1 MIAHDFDR
9 GIQGLSNHLSEDF
22 IMQAIIPMAGSG
34 TRLRPLTYT
43 KPKAMLRVGSKP
55 IISHIVDTLVSL
67 GCDNLILIVSREG
80 VNIPQ
85 FVQDRYP
92 GIGIETV
99 IQEERLGLGH
109 AVNLAADLSLDDELI
124 VMYGDTIIDCDLSD
138 VREIEGD
145 GVIAVKK
152 VQDPRRYGVV
162 EITNG
167 IITKFEEKP
176 AVPKSNLAI
185 VGFNYFKKPRILFEC
200 MNQIIAKNIKTRG
213 EFQITDA
220 FDLMLK
226 QGLIFKPIVVEGWY
240 DCGTPETLL
249 ETNRFMLEKDNY
261 MRQLPDSIIIP
272 PVFIPDN
279 AEVTH
284 SIIGPHV
291 SIGDNA
297 VIQYSLISDSII
309 GSDARVVRASLVGS
323 LIGDH
328 AEIIEKPRR
337 LSLGDNS
344 ILDFELSDM

>member
-1 MIAHDFDR
+1 
-9 GIQGLSNHLSEDF
+9 
-22 IMQAIIPMAGSG
+22 MQAIIPMAGSG
-34 TRLRPLTYT
+34 TRLRPLTYS
-43 KPKAMLRVGSKP
+43 KPKALLRVGSKP
-55 IISHIVDTLVSL
+55 IISHIVDMLLSL

-80 VNIPQ
+80 ANIPL

-92 GIGIETV
+92 GIGIETI

-109 AVNLAADLSLDDELI
+109 AVNLAADAVHDDELI
-124 VMYGDTIIDCDLSD
+124 VMYGDTIIDGDLSH
-138 VREIEGD
+138 VRSIEGD
-145 GVIAVKK
+145 GVIAVKT
-152 VQDPRRYGVV
+152 VQDPRRFGVV
-162 EITNG
+162 ELSNG

-176 AVPKSNLAI
+176 AIPKSNLAI

-200 MNQIIAKNIKTRG
+200 LNQIIAKNIRTRD

-226 QGLIFKPIVVEGWY
+226 QGLIFKPLVVEGWY
-240 DCGTPETLL
+240 DCGTPESLL
-249 ETNRFMLEKDNY
+249 ETNRFMLDKGGH

-291 SIGDNA
+291 SIGDHA
-297 VIQYSLISDSII
+297 IIQYSLISDSII
-309 GSDARVVRASLVGS
+309 GSNARVIRASLVGS
-323 LIGDH
+323 LIGDN
-328 AEIIEKPRR
+328 AEIIERPRR

-344 ILDFELSDM
+344 SLDFELSEM